1 MKQVESILKSFNKVV
16 AKLEKVCT
24 QNKYQADKNLLD
36 IKTLQEHNASLLDEA
51 EYAEKVQEKIKQLL
65 GN

>member
-16 AKLEKVCT
+16 EQLEKVCT
-24 QNKYQADKNLLD
+24 QNKYQADKNLSD
-36 IKTLQEHNASLLDEA
+36 IEKLQKNNASLLDEA